1 MDISPKL
8 QMNLHPKDAE
18 NLSLVTAL
26 NVKLSNDESCITNE
40 ESIRENTFISN
51 FLKEY
56 YKDSNG
62 VYYDFT
68 IVAIIPCNIE
78 LAIIAVK
85 NNDGDKAQIF
95 RYREKLLITKSL

>member
-56 YKDSNG
+56 YKDSA
-62 VYYDFT
+62 VD
-68 IVAIIPCNIE
+68 IVFN
-78 LAIIAVK
+78 
-85 NNDGDKAQIF
+85 
-95 RYREKLLITKSL
+95 